1 MGGGSDS
8 YNDGLTTLFL
18 VDFDYNS
25 VNGVDYVCDSTAGT
39 TYGDG
44 EFSFYPGDY
53 CTFYLENK
61 TEDLFIVDLTNTGK
75 NGIPYDCN
83 PSGIFGETGGDFGE
97 GEFYYATDDACTFT
111 F

>member
-1 MGGGSDS
+1 
-8 YNDGLTTLFL
+8 
-18 VDFDYNS
+18 VDYDYNS

-53 CTFYLENK
+53 CTFYLDNQ
-61 TEDLFIVDLTNTGK
+61 TEYLFIVDMTNTGK
-75 NGIPYDCN
+75 NGIDYHCN
-83 PSGIFGETGGDFGE
+83 PSGISGETGDYVRSGGFD
-97 GEFYYATDDACTFT
+97 YATDDACTFA